1 MRVYNLEEIDR
12 RVANVMKLSFL
23 CVAVRQRPASCFSAS
38 LFRRANASSQN
49 VSSMDLSSVKPSRRR
64 RYRRLV
70 PLRLSVSNPAFLS
83 TRRCWDIAERVVLKL
98 SAICP
103 ARISRLRMSR
113 RMATRRGSARAR
125 NIEAVCRENLAIST
139 CSILSR
145 TALTLVRTNDRVNCS

>member
-1 MRVYNLEEIDR
+1 MHFGFSHRKSIGTFLAGVAEARSCRLQSHR
-12 RVANVMKLSFL
+12 REV
-23 CVAVRQRPASCFSAS
+23 
-38 LFRRANASSQN
+38 RANASSQN
-49 VSSMDLSSVKPSRRR
+49 VSSMDLSSAKPSRRR

-83 TRRCWDIAERVVLKL
+83 TRRCWDMAERVVSKL

-125 NIEAVCRENLAIST
+125 NIEAVCREDLAIST
-139 CSILSR
+139 CSILGR